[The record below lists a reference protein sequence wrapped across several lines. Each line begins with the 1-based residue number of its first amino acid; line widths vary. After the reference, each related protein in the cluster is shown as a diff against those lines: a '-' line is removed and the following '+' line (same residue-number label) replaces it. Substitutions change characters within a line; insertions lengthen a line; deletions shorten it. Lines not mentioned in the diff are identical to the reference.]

1 SAQNALIS
9 ACQIAGPEVR
19 LILCCGRRMS
29 AGRQIFSPSS
39 RHFNPAAS
47 AKAKGLLMFRV
58 SMRYAR
64 FAAAPLVLLSA
75 ITMAADEPAEKP
87 AIKLETTKDKAS
99 YGIGFNIGSSIR
111 REGLD
116 LDAQTIAAGIAAAL
130 KGEKSAIAPEEV
142 QAAIEEMAKAKS
154 ATKLTANQKFLDEN
168 KAKKGVKTTKSG
180 LQYMV
185 IKEGDGAV
193 PTAKSTVKTH
203 YRGKLLNGNV
213 FDESYKGEAPTEA
226 DEPVSF
232 GVTQVIKGWAEALQL
247 MKTGS
252 YYRLFIPSE
261 LAYGERGAGGAI
273 GPNEVLVFEIHLL
286 ESKDE

>member
-1 SAQNALIS
+1 MPAPKYVSSCAVVGGCLPTANLNRRHRGNLLSAA
-9 ACQIAGPEVR
+9 
-19 LILCCGRRMS
+19 
-29 AGRQIFSPSS
+29 
-39 RHFNPAAS
+39 PAN
-47 AKAKGLLMFRV
+47 AKGLLMFCV

-64 FAAAPLVLLSA
+64 LAAAPLVLLSA
-75 ITMAADEPAEKP
+75 LALAADEPADKP
-87 AIKLETTKDKAS
+87 SIKLESTKDKAS
-99 YGIGFNIGSSIR
+99 YGIGYNIGSSIR

-130 KGEKSAIAPEEV
+130 KGEKSAISPEDV

-154 ATKLTANQKFLDEN
+154 AAKLTANQKFLDEN
-168 KAKKGVKTTKSG
+168 KAKKGVRTTKSG
-180 LQYMV
+180 LQYLV
-185 IKEGDGAV
+185 VKEGDGAV

-203 YRGKLLNGNV
+203 YRGKLLNGTV
-213 FDESYKGEAPTEA
+213 FDESYKGEAPTDA

-232 GVTQVIKGWAEALQL
+232 GVTQVIKGWTEALQL

-252 YYRLFIPSE
+252 HSRLFIPSE
-261 LAYGERGAGGAI
+261 LAYGERGAGGSI

>member
-1 SAQNALIS
+1 
-9 ACQIAGPEVR
+9 
-19 LILCCGRRMS
+19 
-29 AGRQIFSPSS
+29 
-39 RHFNPAAS
+39 
-47 AKAKGLLMFRV
+47 MFRV
-58 SMRYAR
+58 SMRFAR
-64 FAAAPLVLLSA
+64 LVAAPLVLLSA
-75 ITMAADEPAEKP
+75 ITLTADEPAEKP
-87 AIKLETTKDKAS
+87 AIKLESTKDKAS

-180 LQYMV
+180 LQYLV

-203 YRGKLLNGNV
+203 YRGKLLNGTV
-213 FDESYKGEAPTEA
+213 FDESYKGEAPTDA

-232 GVTQVIKGWAEALQL
+232 GVTQVIKGWTEGVQL
-247 MKTGS
+247 MNVGS
-252 YYRLFIPSE
+252 KFEFFIPSD
-261 LAYGERGAGGAI
+261 LAYGDREVGGVIPAGSTLI
-273 GPNEVLVFEIHLL
+273 FEVELL
-286 ESKDE
+286 GIPSQSK